1 MSTIVFVHAHPD
13 DEATATA
20 GSMIRAAREGHRVV
34 VVYCTDGDPGEH
46 GDGDVPD
53 DLAPGETVAMRRR
66 GEAEASAAITG
77 TTRVAWLGYAD
88 SGMTGW
94 TQNGTDG
101 VFSRA
106 PIEEAARR
114 LADILDEEGTDVV
127 VGYDWHGGYGHP
139 DHVMLHHTTRAAA
152 ELAVKRPR
160 YLEVTMNRD
169 LMRQLFVLAA
179 EMGLA
184 GEMGLDGEDDAGGF
198 DPDSAGDD
206 GNPIG
211 TPEAELH
218 WAVDLGDDVTAKRE
232 ALACHASQSDVR
244 QLLAIPVEAFPF
256 AFGTEHYIEPGRPP
270 GMVRGWWLDAG

>member
-77 TTRVAWLGYAD
+77 TARVAWLGYAD

-106 PIEEAARR
+106 PVEQAARR
-114 LADILDEEGTDVV
+114 LAGILDEEGADVV

-179 EMGLA
+179 EMGLT
-184 GEMGLDGEDDAGGF
+184 GENNTDGFNPDA
-198 DPDSAGDD
+198 PGDD

-244 QLLAIPVEAFPF
+244 QLLALPVEAFPF

-270 GMVRGWWLDAG
+270 GMVRGWWLDAD

>member
-1 MSTIVFVHAHPD
+1 MLEGVSTLVFVHAHPD
-13 DEATATA
+13 DEGTATA

-34 VVYCTDGDPGEH
+34 VVYCTDGDPG
-46 GDGDVPD
+46 DVPD
-53 DLAPGETVAMRRR
+53 DLAPGETVVSRRR

-77 TTRVAWLGYAD
+77 TARVAWLGYGD

-94 TQNGTDG
+94 AQNDADG

-106 PIEEAARR
+106 PLDEAARR
-114 LADILDEEGTDVV
+114 LADILDEEDADVV

-139 DHVMLHHTTRAAA
+139 DHVMLHRTTRAAT
-152 ELAVKRPR
+152 ELAHKTPR

-169 LMRQLFVLAA
+169 LMRQLVVLAT
-179 EMGLA
+179 EMGMTT
-184 GEMGLDGEDDAGGF
+184 GM
-198 DPDSAGDD
+198 DPSELNPDTAGDD

-244 QLLAIPVEAFPF
+244 QLLALPAEVFPF
-256 AFGTEHYIEPGRPP
+256 VFGTEHYIEPGRPP
-270 GMVRGWWLDAG
+270 GMVRGWWLDRV

>member
-77 TTRVAWLGYAD
+77 TARVAWLGYAD

-114 LADILDEEGTDVV
+114 LADILDEEGADVV

-184 GEMGLDGEDDAGGF
+184 GENDTDGF
-198 DPDSAGDD
+198 DPDAAGDD

-244 QLLAIPVEAFPF
+244 QLLALPVEAFPF